1 MRYVSEGK
9 FDYIVEREYERLK
22 TNTDTGM
29 YVFMDDEKEN
39 YIDDY
44 FNDNLRIELYEE
56 ILWETAEKNISKKYK
71 IKYKEYNKK

>member
-1 MRYVSEGK
+1 MRYVSERK

-56 ILWETAEKNISKKYK
+56 ILWETAEKNISKK
-71 IKYKEYNKK
+71 